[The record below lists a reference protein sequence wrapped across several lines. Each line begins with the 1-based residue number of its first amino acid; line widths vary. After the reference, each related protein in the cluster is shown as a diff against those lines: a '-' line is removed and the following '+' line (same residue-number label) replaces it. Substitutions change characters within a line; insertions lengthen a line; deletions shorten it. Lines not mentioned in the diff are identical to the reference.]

1 MHPRLPAML
10 RTLSISL
17 LLVGCA
23 GSKDT
28 ILPQEGP
35 NMREIYDAHVQI
47 AEGEDLRRRPAA
59 TSLRAPGHHVAD
71 HGVAARTDYEGL
83 SARFMRVPNPTLMM
97 YIFPHLAGTHRVPVP
112 GYSTVFPLYE
122 RPEYALPGEHAVDT
136 P

>member
-1 MHPRLPAML
+1 MHPRIPAMI

-17 LLVGCA
+17 LLAGCA

-35 NMREIYDAHVQI
+35 TMREIYDAHVQI
-47 AEGEDLRRRPAA
+47 AQGEDLRRRPAA
-59 TSLRAPGHHVAD
+59 APLRPPGHHVSDLGAAAHAD
-71 HGVAARTDYEGL
+71 YRVL
-83 SARFMRVPNPTLMM
+83 SARFRRVPNPTLMM
-97 YIFPHLAGTHRVPVP
+97 YIFPHLAGAHRVPVP